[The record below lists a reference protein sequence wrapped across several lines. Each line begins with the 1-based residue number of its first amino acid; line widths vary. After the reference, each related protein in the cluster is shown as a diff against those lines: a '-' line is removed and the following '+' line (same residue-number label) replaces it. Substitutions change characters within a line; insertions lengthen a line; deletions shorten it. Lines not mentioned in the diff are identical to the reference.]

1 MRNTKDPRPETFHLA
16 DTTDIQQVGRMETV
30 DNWRER
36 RDLMLKKAKV
46 YDRLEPLIDA
56 AHANQLSLA
65 VFKPTKILDFVW
77 ESDDREWDQS
87 KVDAMRSNAD
97 QAELFEGDTWRQTF
111 KLMPK
116 LPFKFSYRFEDAD
129 GKQSEMQVLDWE
141 TGQLFWNCRRAA
153 DGDERVALTKVR
165 EKYMDQFLKTDLH
178 FFLGTTKEFH
188 SWATNPF
195 LIIGVFPIPHEITG
209 ELFNS
214 GDLLSSKGARILRVD
229 LETIN
234 AELVRYLARHPE
246 KMHSLQPRKFEE
258 LVAELFRD
266 QGYEVELTRFS
277 KDGGFD
283 IRVVRKSAVG
293 LGLTLIEC
301 KRYSQGN
308 PVGVELVRGLHSVV
322 ETANATSG
330 LLVTTS
336 YFTKGARALQ
346 DTYKHR
352 LDLADFERLQ
362 GMLKSYKG
370 QLL

>member
-1 MRNTKDPRPETFHLA
+1 MALA
-16 DTTDIQQVGRMETV
+16 
-30 DNWRER
+30 
-36 RDLMLKKAKV
+36 
-46 YDRLEPLIDA
+46 
-56 AHANQLSLA
+56 
-65 VFKPTKILDFVW
+65 
-77 ESDDREWDQS
+77 
-87 KVDAMRSNAD
+87 
-97 QAELFEGDTWRQTF
+97 
-111 KLMPK
+111 
-116 LPFKFSYRFEDAD
+116 
-129 GKQSEMQVLDWE
+129 
-141 TGQLFWNCRRAA
+141 
-153 DGDERVALTKVR
+153 KVR

-188 SWATNPF
+188 SWANNPF

-246 KMHSLQPRKFEE
+246 KMHSLHSRKFEE

-283 IRVVRKSAVG
+283 IRVVRKTAVG

-352 LDLADFERLQ
+352 LDLADFNRLQ